1 MDRVY
6 PRTEARRTEARR
18 RVEQGSGT
26 SRKCEKRLGTQ
37 LPGAERGVGSMHF
50 RPLRLRTASHIAA
63 EGLEGPF
70 GRYFLESLPSYCR
83 TALIDATTSSLLALS
98 ASRSALDLMVTRS
111 NDSPEVVTAAR

>member
-1 MDRVY
+1 M
-6 PRTEARRTEARR
+6 
-18 RVEQGSGT
+18 
-26 SRKCEKRLGTQ
+26 KCEKRLGTQ